1 MSRIVCYIPS
11 YNDSERAA
19 ESLATCADWDVVI
32 SDNASDEPHRS
43 RLAALAGDRVQL
55 IRHERQLGRVGNWK
69 FCVEHFRNSD
79 ATWMKFLSAGDR
91 HLPETL
97 DVFRRAIARFPEAR
111 FFMGQI
117 YHVRPAGR
125 QLWKLNDQVVILPPV
140 DAMEATARHGNI
152 FHSLI
157 APLVHIDLVRDGA
170 SFGEDI
176 LSFCADLLYLM
187 SVARRAPTYFLPEP
201 VAEMMLEYRK
211 TLQAKKNT
219 LESCLEEALCRVR
232 AADAVGEL
240 TGDRARRDA
249 LIEQSTELMH
259 EAIERLRQ
267 PAAAPSTAAPPI
279 AAPVGQAFA

>member
-43 RLAALAGDRVQL
+43 RLAALAGDRVQV

-69 FCVEHFRNSD
+69 FCVEHFRTSD

-91 HLPETL
+91 HLAESL
-97 DVFRRAIARFPEAR
+97 DVFRRAITRFPEAR
-111 FFMGQI
+111 FFLGQI
-117 YHVRPAGR
+117 YHVRATGR
-125 QLWKLNDQVVILPPV
+125 QLWKLTEQLVILPPV

-157 APLVHIDLVRDGA
+157 APLVHVDLVREGA

-176 LSFCADLLYLM
+176 LSYCADLLYLM
-187 SVARRAPTYFLPEP
+187 SVARRAPTYYLPEP
-201 VAEMMLEYRK
+201 VAEMVMAHRK
-211 TLQAKKNT
+211 TLQAKVNT
-219 LESCLEEALCRVR
+219 LEGYLEEGICRVR

-249 LIEQSTELMH
+249 LVEQTTELMH
-259 EAIERLRQ
+259 QALGRLRQ
-267 PAAAPSTAAPPI
+267 PAAAPAASPPQFAP
-279 AAPVGQAFA
+279 AAGRAMA

>member
-43 RLAALAGDRVQL
+43 RLAALAGDRVQV

-69 FCVEHFRNSD
+69 FCVEHFRTSD

-91 HLPETL
+91 HLPESL
-97 DVFRRAIARFPEAR
+97 DVFRRAIARYPDAR
-111 FFMGQI
+111 FFLGQI
-117 YHVRPAGR
+117 YHVRATGR
-125 QLWKLNDQVVILPPV
+125 TLWKLTEQSVILPPV

-157 APLVHIDLVRDGA
+157 APLVHVDLVREGA

-176 LSFCADLLYLM
+176 LSYCADLLYLM

-201 VAEMMLEYRK
+201 VAEMVFAHRK
-211 TLQAKKNT
+211 TLQAKVNT
-219 LESCLEEALCRVR
+219 LEGYLEEGICRVR

-249 LIEQSTELMH
+249 LVEQTTELMH
-259 EAIERLRQ
+259 QAIERLRQ
-267 PAAAPSTAAPPI
+267 PVAAASPPQFAP
-279 AAPVGQAFA
+279 PVGQAFA

>member
-19 ESLATCADWDVVI
+19 ESLATCPDWDVVI

-43 RLAALAGDRVQL
+43 RLAALAGDRVQV

-69 FCVEHFRNSD
+69 FCVEHFRASD

-97 DVFRRAIARFPEAR
+97 DVFRRAIHRFPDAR
-111 FFMGQI
+111 FFMGQV
-117 YHVRPAGR
+117 YHVRSAGR
-125 QLWKLNDQVVILPPV
+125 KLWKLTDQVVILPPV

-157 APLVHIDLVRDGA
+157 APLVHVDLVRDGA

-187 SVARRAPTYFLPEP
+187 SVARRAPTYYLPEP
-201 VAEMMLEYRK
+201 VAEMMLEYRQ

-219 LESCLEEALCRVR
+219 LESCLEEGLCRVR

-240 TGDRARRDA
+240 TGDRARRDT
-249 LIEQSTELMH
+249 LIEQSMEVMH

-267 PAAAPSTAAPPI
+267 PTAAP
-279 AAPVGQAFA
+279 AASASQFAPPVRQAFA

>member
-43 RLAALAGDRVQL
+43 RLAALAGERVQV

-69 FCVEHFRNSD
+69 FCVEHFRTSD

-97 DVFRRAIARFPEAR
+97 DVFRRAIARYPDAR
-111 FFMGQI
+111 FFLGQI
-117 YHVRPAGR
+117 YHVRATGR
-125 QLWKLNDQVVILPPV
+125 TLWKLTEQPMILPPV

-157 APLVHIDLVRDGA
+157 APLVHVDLVREGA

-176 LSFCADLLYLM
+176 LSYCADLLYLM
-187 SVARRAPTYFLPEP
+187 SVARRRRPI
-201 VAEMMLEYRK
+201 
-211 TLQAKKNT
+211 
-219 LESCLEEALCRVR
+219 SCPS
-232 AADAVGEL
+232 
-240 TGDRARRDA
+240 
-249 LIEQSTELMH
+249 QSLKW
-259 EAIERLRQ
+259 
-267 PAAAPSTAAPPI
+267 
-279 AAPVGQAFA
+279 